1 MEPHENI
8 DKMYFRFNDMVK
20 DLEGLGKEYSLSEKN
35 RKILNALPKEWEPK
49 SIAIE
54 ESKNLNSMPIDSLI
68 NSLTSFE
75 LKLKYN
81 LQDEEA
87 KGKRSIAFKA
97 SSKRRKDSR
106 KPHFNNFQIT
116 WDDCNSDGEVE
127 EEYEEAQMAFLAL
140 GNNEVS
146 SNCDSCDDSC
156 DNDNDDV
163 ESFIFKMHECLKAS
177 YAKNKELKIKINT
190 LLSANSKL
198 VHENNSLTKEND
210 VLKEKFVGKT
220 KIMEEQAS
228 LKKRLDDLD
237 VTLKTKKEN
246 VFEKKRTRN
255 MFLNKNFITFKKN
268 DLCFVKSKSSFYG
281 NKNIICNYCHQ
292 HGHIKKNC
300 YVKRNEK
307 LGINSIWVI
316 KHATNPIGPKKV
328 WVPKVVT

>member
-8 DKMYFRFNDMVK
+8 DKMYFRFNDM
-20 DLEGLGKEYSLSEKN
+20 EGLGQEYSLGEKN

-49 SIAIE
+49 SSAIE

-75 LKLKYN
+75 LKLKYK

-127 EEYEEAQMAFLAL
+127 EEYEEAQMAFMAL

-146 SNCDSCDDSC
+146 SSCDSCDDSC
-156 DNDNDDV
+156 DSDNDNDDV
-163 ESFIFKMHECLKAS
+163 ESFIFKMHECLKES

-198 VHENNSLTKEND
+198 VHENNSLTK
-210 VLKEKFVGKT
+210 K
-220 KIMEEQAS
+220 M
-228 LKKRLDDLD
+228 
-237 VTLKTKKEN
+237 
-246 VFEKKRTRN
+246 
-255 MFLNKNFITFKKN
+255 TF
-268 DLCFVKSKSSFYG
+268 
-281 NKNIICNYCHQ
+281 
-292 HGHIKKNC
+292 
-300 YVKRNEK
+300 
-307 LGINSIWVI
+307 
-316 KHATNPIGPKKV
+316 
-328 WVPKVVT
+328 